1 MCRHE
6 RTGVNGPVRPQA
18 PVVSDLSEAAAAA
31 LGEGGALARAFPG
44 FRPRE
49 GQQALAAS
57 IAAAVAGRG
66 TLVAEAG
73 TGTGKTFAYLVPLLL
88 AGGKALVSTGTRHL
102 QDQLHGRD
110 LPAVR
115 AALGRDLHT
124 ALLKGRGNYVCHHH
138 LGRHLLDGRFADPA
152 MPAKLRRIDLFARTS
167 VSGDRAECTGLA
179 EDDPAW
185 AHATS
190 TRENCLGQECPEIK
204 RCFVFRAR
212 REALS
217 ADVVVVNHHLFC
229 ADLALREDSI
239 AELLPT
245 ADAVVFDEAHQ
256 LPEAATEFFGEAVS
270 TRQLLDLARDLLRAG
285 LTEARD
291 GADWRALAD
300 RLERASRE
308 LRLALEAG
316 ADAGVPPRFA
326 ARRGAAQG
334 PVSRRFSAAQLRSL
348 PQLDDALD
356 ELLADLV
363 SVSAIVAGNA
373 GRGPELDRCGLRATE
388 LGERLQRWA
397 VALTED
403 GRAVAPPDDDL
414 VEPAWDDLPVRC
426 DDAPARARPSIGP
439 DLGGALAA
447 GRSARSAGP
456 LGLGAG
462 GDGAPEPL
470 ADDPAV
476 VWAEASAQHASLRR
490 TPLSVAAA
498 FGRHRSGPPRA
509 WVFLSATLS
518 VGRDFSHFVDALGLH
533 DARCERWESPFDFA
547 RQAALW
553 VPRGIGEAS
562 APGFAARVAQAAWP
576 LVAANRGRAFF
587 LCTTLRA
594 MREIAEALRALDAAH
609 GTGLQMLVQG
619 DAPRPEL
626 LERFRAA
633 GAPVLVGSAGFWEG
647 VDVAGDGLSLVVID
661 KLPFAPPDDPVV
673 KARGEALRRA
683 GRDPFAHDSVPA
695 AAMALKQGAGRLI
708 RSETDRGVLVVGDER
723 LATRGYGRRL
733 IASLPPF
740 TRVLRWEDAL
750 AFLPDPRGPD

>member
-1 MCRHE
+1 
-6 RTGVNGPVRPQA
+6 VNGPDRPQA
-18 PVVSDLSEAAAAA
+18 SAVSDLCDAAAAA
-31 LGEGGALARAFPG
+31 LGEGGALARAIPG

-57 IAAAVAGRG
+57 IAAAVAERG

-115 AALGRDLHT
+115 AALGRDLRT

-138 LGRHLLDGRFADPA
+138 LGRHRLDGRFADPG
-152 MPAKLRRIDLFARTS
+152 MPAKLRRIDLFAQTS
-167 VSGDRAECTGLA
+167 VTGDRAECTGLA

-212 REALS
+212 REALT

-256 LPEAATEFFGEAVS
+256 LPDAATEFFGEAVS
-270 TRQLLDLARDLLRAG
+270 TRQLLELARDLVRAG

-300 RLERASRE
+300 RLERAGRE
-308 LRLALEAG
+308 LRLAFEAG
-316 ADAGVPPRFA
+316 GEGGVAPRFG
-326 ARRGAAQG
+326 ARRGAAQA
-334 PVSRRFSAAQLRSL
+334 PASRRFSAAQLRAL
-348 PQLDDALD
+348 PGLDDALD
-356 ELLADLV
+356 DLLADLV

-397 VALTED
+397 VALSED
-403 GRAVAPPDDDL
+403 GLTVAPAEQDAG
-414 VEPAWDDLPVRC
+414 EPAWDDLPVRR
-426 DDAPARARPSIGP
+426 DDPPSRAVRSAPPDRGEPVGAGAFARAAGLPGP
-439 DLGGALAA
+439 EPA
-447 GRSARSAGP
+447 GAGP
-456 LGLGAG
+456 VNPA
-462 GDGAPEPL
+462 

-476 VWAEASAQHASLRR
+476 VWAETNAQHASLRR

-498 FGRHRSGPPRA
+498 FGRHRAGPPRA
-509 WVFLSATLS
+509 WIFVSATLS

-562 APGFAARVAQAAWP
+562 APGFAGRVAQAVWP

-594 MREIAEALRALDAAH
+594 MREIAETLRALDAEH

-619 DAPRPEL
+619 DASRPEL

-633 GAPVLVGSAGFWEG
+633 VAPVLIGSAGFWEG

-733 IASLPPF
+733 VASLPPF

-750 AFLPDPRGPD
+750 AFLPEPRVPD

>member
-1 MCRHE
+1 MSGAVH
-6 RTGVNGPVRPQA
+6 PKA
-18 PVVSDLSEAAAAA
+18 SAVSDLSAAVAAA
-31 LGEGGALARAFPG
+31 LGEGGALARAISG

-49 GQQALAAS
+49 GQQALAVS
-57 IAAAVAGRG
+57 IATAVAERG

-88 AGGKALVSTGTRHL
+88 AGGKALISTGTRHL
-102 QDQLHGRD
+102 QDQLHARD

-124 ALLKGRGNYVCHHH
+124 ALLKGRANYVCHHH
-138 LGRHLLDGRFADPA
+138 LERHLLDGRFPDPGT
-152 MPAKLRRIDLFARTS
+152 PAKLRRIRLFAQTS

-185 AHATS
+185 ASATS
-190 TRENCLGQECPEIK
+190 TRENCLGQECADIK

-212 REALS
+212 REALM
-217 ADVVVVNHHLFC
+217 ADVAVVNHHLFC

-239 AELLPT
+239 GELLPT
-245 ADAVVFDEAHQ
+245 ADAVVLDEAHQ

-270 TRQLLDLARDLLRAG
+270 TRQLIELARDLVRAG

-291 GADWRALAD
+291 GADWRALSD

-308 LRLALEAG
+308 LRLALEGTGGAPRPGAG
-316 ADAGVPPRFA
+316 RGAPRGQS
-326 ARRGAAQG
+326 ARRW
-334 PVSRRFSAAQLRSL
+334 SAEQLRAL
-348 PQLDDALD
+348 PALDDALD
-356 ELLADLV
+356 ELVADLV
-363 SVSAIVAGNA
+363 SVSAIVANNA

-388 LGERLQRWA
+388 LCERLQRWERALLADEASPAARAGA
-397 VALTED
+397 V
-403 GRAVAPPDDDL
+403 GDD
-414 VEPAWDDLPVRC
+414 PAWDD
-426 DDAPARARPSIGP
+426 APAQDAHGVPVERRQPVP
-439 DLGGALAA
+439 GADPEAA
-447 GRSARSAGP
+447 H
-456 LGLGAG
+456 
-462 GDGAPEPL
+462 APGTED
-470 ADDPAV
+470 AAV
-476 VWAEASAQHASLRR
+476 IWAETNGPHASLRR

-498 FGRHRSGPPRA
+498 FGRHRAGPPRA
-509 WVFLSATLS
+509 WIFVSATLS
-518 VGRDFSHFVDALGLH
+518 IGQDFTHFVDALGLH

-562 APGFAARVAQAAWP
+562 APGFAGRVAQAAWP
-576 LVAANRGRAFF
+576 LVEANRGRAFF

-594 MREIAEALRALDAAH
+594 MREIADGLRELDAAH
-609 GTGLQMLVQG
+609 GTGLQLLVQG

-626 LERFRAA
+626 LERFRASR
-633 GAPVLVGSAGFWEG
+633 APVLIGSAGFWEG

-683 GRDPFAHDSVPA
+683 GRDPFSHDSLPA

-708 RSETDRGVLVVGDER
+708 RSETDRGVLMVCDER
-723 LATRGYGRRL
+723 LVTRGYGRRL

-740 TRVLRWEDAL
+740 TRVARWEDAL
-750 AFLPDPRGPD
+750 AFLPGAARQP